1 MKRLINT
8 SEFTRSSSQLAG
20 QVNGSELLRAA
31 DLLFEG
37 RASLEWQVAGTQK
50 KRVEGGFE
58 SYLNLKVSG
67 VSQMVCLRCLNS
79 MEVKTELD
87 RTFRLAKDEL
97 QAAKLDQDEEI
108 DAIVGSERFELLD
121 LIEDEFIMA
130 LPYSPK
136 HENCALPELPAT
148 KIGAKVSS
156 NASRSQQIA
165 RENSVNSATVEKPN
179 PFRVLAQLKKP
190 NP

>member
-8 SEFTRSSSQLAG
+8 SEFTRSNG
-20 QVNGSELLRAA
+20 QISGHVGGSELLRAA
-31 DLLFEG
+31 DLLYQG
-37 RASLEWQVAGTQK
+37 RASIEWQVLGTQK

-58 SYLNLKVSG
+58 SYLDLTISG
-67 VSQMVCLRCLNS
+67 VSQMVCLRCLNA
-79 MEVKTELD
+79 MEVKTQLD
-87 RTFRLAKDEL
+87 RRFRLAKDEL
-97 QAAKLDQDEEI
+97 HAAKLDLEGEI

-136 HENCALPELPAT
+136 HDDCELPDPSA
-148 KIGAKVSS
+148 VSTDRQR
-156 NASRSQQIA
+156 ASKPRKSEQIDA
-165 RENSVNSATVEKPN
+165 ENSAISGQGDKPN